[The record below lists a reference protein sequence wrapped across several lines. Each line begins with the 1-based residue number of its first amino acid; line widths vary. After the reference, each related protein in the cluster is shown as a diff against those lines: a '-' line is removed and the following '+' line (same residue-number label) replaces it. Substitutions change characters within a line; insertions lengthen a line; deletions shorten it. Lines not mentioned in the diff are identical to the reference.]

1 VDWLRLPG
9 DCCCRSFRFHN
20 PGEQVMA
27 MFSGPQGPQSKY
39 GRPNKGVM
47 RSYREIKRLEAEDRA
62 KKYKQK
68 RTDSIDATAGAEVS

>member
-1 VDWLRLPG
+1 
-9 DCCCRSFRFHN
+9 
-20 PGEQVMA
+20 MA